1 VARRS
6 CGRVAAAALAVL
18 WGAGLAVPRP
28 LHAAGPLGV
37 PLHAPQAAAAPT
49 PIAPTAQPSPPAEPP
64 TIAVPDIASRAEELS
79 TFLRQVETGLAPSPQ
94 LKAIEDDLPELS
106 ERDADL
112 LADLDRTLEQGPQL
126 HVLQALISLWTRTRN
141 DIAASNALLTDQ
153 AKRLEDLVGEL
164 SRRRELWRRT
174 QDEARASGAPA
185 PVLDRV
191 QETLAAIYATQ
202 KSVDKRRAEILAMQD
217 KLTREL
223 ALVDDAVSRLNAYRQ
238 TTVGKILVRDS
249 HPLWAM
255 DFSGRSRVRILSHV
269 ANDLRSDARDFRDYV
284 ANNGPRIALQLLLLL
299 VLIALFRGG
308 RTRARRIVER
318 EPTLEPATRVFQLPY
333 SSALVLTALSTLW
346 IHSALPQMPLQGV
359 ALLALVPVL
368 RVVRPY
374 THPGFVRGLYAF
386 AGFYVT
392 DRIRFF
398 CSASPLLEQLIFLVE
413 MAAGGILIAW
423 LLRPA
428 RLDKVELNESEI
440 RALRQIGI
448 ALRVLLLAFV
458 VSFLAGAFG
467 FMQLGRLL
475 GGGAL
480 IAVYGG
486 LVLYASVRA
495 SQGLVTYGLRTRPL
509 RRLRMVEGSRELI
522 ERRVNRTLVVAAA
535 VAWLC
540 LLVVRL
546 QLASPTLSLAQ
557 SILALPIAP
566 PVTIGN
572 LLAFVL
578 AVVGAWLVS
587 RFVRFVV
594 REDVLPQ
601 FSLPRGVD
609 YAITS
614 ILTYVLLLGGFV
626 YALSFLG
633 VDLNRASL
641 LAGAFGVGI
650 GFGLQNVVNN
660 FVSGLILLFERP
672 IQVGDTVQIGGLTGV
687 VNRIGIRSSTVRTAQ
702 GSEVIVPNGSL
713 ISDPV
718 TNWTLSD
725 RMRRIDL
732 SLGVAYGSDPERVL
746 ALLVEIAQAHPNVLP
761 LPPPTALFRGFGPS
775 TLDFEMSAWTNQ
787 PDGWV
792 QVRSE
797 LGISL
802 YRRLQAEGIEIPY
815 PQLQVRSVDKA

>member
-6 CGRVAAAALAVL
+6 CGRLAVAALAVL
-18 WGAGLAVPRP
+18 WEAGLAVPR
-28 LHAAGPLGV
+28 LVHAAAPLGV
-37 PLHAPQAAAAPT
+37 PLPAPPAAAAAT
-49 PIAPTAQPSPPAEPP
+49 PSAPAATPSAPAEPP

-94 LKAIEDDLPELS
+94 LKAIEDDLPDLS

-126 HVLQALISLWTRTRN
+126 HVLQALISSWTRTRN
-141 DIAASNALLTDQ
+141 DIAASNTLLTDQ
-153 AKRLEDLVGEL
+153 AKRLEDMVGEL

-174 QDEARASGAPA
+174 QEEARASGAPA

-191 QETLAAIYATQ
+191 QEALAAISATQ

-255 DFSGRSRVRILSHV
+255 DFSGRSRVRILFHV
-269 ANDLRSDARDFRDYV
+269 IDDLRSDAREFRDYV
-284 ANNGPRIALQLLLLL
+284 ANNGPRVALQVLLLML
-299 VLIALFRGG
+299 LIALFRSG
-308 RTRARRIVER
+308 RARARRIVER

-333 SSALVLTALSTLW
+333 SSAFVLTALATLW
-346 IHSALPQMPLQGV
+346 IQPGLPQMPQQGV

-374 THPGFVRGLYAF
+374 THPGFIRGLYAF
-386 AGFYVT
+386 AGFFVT
-392 DRIRFF
+392 DRVRFF
-398 CSASPLLEQLIFLVE
+398 CSASPLLEQLLFLIE
-413 MAAGGILIAW
+413 MAAGSILIAW
-423 LLRPA
+423 VLRPA
-428 RLDKVELNESEI
+428 RLGKVELDAREVV
-440 RALRQIGI
+440 ALRRIGI
-448 ALRVLLLAFV
+448 ALRVLLLAFAV
-458 VSFLAGAFG
+458 AFAAGACG

-480 IAVYGG
+480 TAVYGA

-495 SQGLVTYGLRTRPL
+495 SQGLVTYALRTRPL
-509 RRLRMVEGSRELI
+509 RRLRMVEVSRELI
-522 ERRVNRTLVVAAA
+522 ERWINRTLVGVA
-535 VAWLC
+535 VLAWLS
-540 LLVVRL
+540 LLVFRL
-546 QLASPTLSLAQ
+546 QLAGPTLSLAQ

-587 RFVRFVV
+587 RFVRFAL

-702 GSEVIVPNGSL
+702 GSEVIVPNGNL

-746 ALLVEIAQAHPNVLP
+746 AILVEVAQAHPNVLP

-787 PDGWV
+787 PEGWV

-815 PQLQVRSVDKA
+815 PQLHVRNVEKA